1 MKKLFWISHPLFA
14 VAIIGI
20 VLAGASAVSAKIVTN
35 VPPDISADDIKAV
48 VVEDFE
54 EDLSGWK
61 VETTPKKFNTSDE
74 SKKKKDP
81 VIVAEIKAVKGAPS
95 DLKPERWSADNKGI
109 KKEQVLGLHFQF
121 KYPGYNSVTIL
132 PPQPIQFP
140 GRVRGMSIWVQ
151 GRGKDYS
158 LEAIVKDHTGL
169 SHILKFGSLNF
180 VGWKPLKVLVPTF
193 IPQSTDS
200 YPQTKTLRFEK
211 FIVRSSPNE
220 GSTTEGPEEVFF
232 FFDQM
237 KVLTESFEVNFDG
250 QDLDKAF
257 GGNGNTEKPKE
268 DKQEGD
274 KKKQ

>member
-20 VLAGASAVSAKIVTN
+20 VLAGGSAVSAKIVTN

-81 VIVAEIKAVKGAPS
+81 VITVELKAVKGAPA
-95 DLKPERWSADNKGI
+95 DLKPEKWSSDNKGT
-109 KKEQVLGLHFQF
+109 KKDQCLGLHFQF
-121 KYPGYNSVTIL
+121 KYPGYNNIAIIPS
-132 PPQPIQFP
+132 QPIQFP
-140 GRVRGMSIWVQ
+140 GRVRGMSIWVH
-151 GRGKDYS
+151 GRGKEYS
-158 LEAIVKDHTGL
+158 LEAIVKDYLGN
-169 SHILKFGSLNF
+169 SHIIKFGSLNF
-180 VGWKPLKVLVPTF
+180 VGWKPLKAFVPAF

-200 YPQTKTLRFEK
+200 YPQTKTLKLER

-220 GSTTEGPEEVFF
+220 GTEEVFL